1 MNWLDVEAKPPA
13 VVPVKEV
20 RYSRGDRLP
29 QPGDLQKF
37 YPDQEWRVVN
47 VDRHERTVR
56 LTPVNDAARTNMEW
70 TIKNDAGLAAHH
82 AELDNAGLGQA

>member
-20 RYSRGDRLP
+20 HHLRGDRLP

-47 VDRHERTVR
+47 VDRHARAVR
-56 LTPVNDAARTNMEW
+56 LTPVNVAARADMEW
-70 TIKNDAGLAAHH
+70 TIKNDAALDAYH

>member
-1 MNWLDVEAKPPA
+1 MNAQ
-13 VVPVKEV
+13 PVKEV
-20 RYSRGDRLP
+20 RYLRGDRLP

-47 VDRHERTVR
+47 VDRRERIIR
-56 LTPVNDAARTNMEW
+56 LTPVNDAARADMER
-70 TIKNDAGLAAHH
+70 TTKNEAGLAAYH